1 MNYFDNLGVIIAGI
15 NFEIDFDTGKFH
27 KIHRCSDIKTD
38 SQDLQFPRAEV
49 NRKWLNCYFDIFII
63 SGNHLR

>member
-27 KIHRCSDIKTD
+27 KIHIDIQTFL
-38 SQDLQFPRAEV
+38 QDFKFPRVEV
-49 NRKWLNCYFDIFII
+49 NRKWQNCYFDIFII

>member
-27 KIHRCSDIKTD
+27 KIHIDIQTFL
-38 SQDLQFPRAEV
+38 QDFKFPRVEV
-49 NRKWLNCYFDIFII
+49 NRK
-63 SGNHLR
+63 